1 MIAWFARCV
10 VDGYSLVVG
19 GWLWVCF
26 GFASSMFSYAGGLDG
41 LVGFVG
47 LTVYGC
53 LLCTV
58 ADVV

>member
-26 GFASSMFSYAGGLDG
+26 GFASSMFSYAGGLGG
-41 LVGFVG
+41 LVWVCRFGCLRVFV
-47 LTVYGC
+47 VYGC
-53 LLCTV
+53 
-58 ADVV
+58 